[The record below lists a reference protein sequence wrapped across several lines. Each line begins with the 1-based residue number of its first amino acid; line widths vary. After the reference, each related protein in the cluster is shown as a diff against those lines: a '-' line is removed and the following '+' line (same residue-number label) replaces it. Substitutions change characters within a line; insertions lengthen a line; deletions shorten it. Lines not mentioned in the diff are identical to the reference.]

1 MSPDAARPWIQ
12 TLRPASRRLLL
23 FPFAGG
29 GAAAF
34 RGFDELLPGT
44 VDVCPVQL
52 PGRQARM
59 RDTPIDD
66 MRAMIEAMTP
76 ALVPAVRRT
85 PYAIYGHSMGAWLAF
100 ELVRAL
106 RRLRRPLP
114 VALFVGARRAP
125 HRPATSP
132 PMSDLPRDAFI
143 AEVQRRYNAIPE
155 ALLAQPRV
163 LDLFLPSLRAD
174 FRLLDTYR
182 YVDEAPLDVPIT
194 VFYGQDDPLV
204 KPAGLR
210 AWQEHTTRPLQ
221 LRPLPAGHFFLER
234 CAPEVADTI
243 AGALR

>member
-1 MSPDAARPWIQ
+1 MTPDAARPWIQ
-12 TLRPASRRLLL
+12 NLAPTPRRLLL

-29 GAAAF
+29 GASAF
-34 RGFDELLPGT
+34 RGWSDLFPGT

-66 MRAMIEAMTP
+66 LRTMIEAMTP

-125 HRPATSP
+125 HVPGSFSP
-132 PMSDLPRDAFI
+132 MGDLPRDAFI

-155 ALLAQPRV
+155 ALLAQPRI

-174 FRLLDTYR
+174 FRLLDSYR
-182 YVDEAPLDVPIT
+182 YVDEPPLDVPIT
-194 VFYGQDDPLV
+194 VFYGRDDTLV
-204 KPAGLR
+204 GMPGLR
-210 AWQEHTTRPLQ
+210 AWQEHTTQPLQ
-221 LRPLPAGHFFLER
+221 LRPVPAGHFFLDT
-234 CAPEVADTI
+234 CATEVADTI